1 MKRFLI
7 AAILLTVAL
16 PFDTAAAHDVH
27 STSTGHTAMLAL
39 ARRDQQN
46 LAAARPDAR
55 NLYDLTRRLKL
66 HSLAAINPY
75 VRSSAPNYAVG
86 RVDTFWV
93 ARATSGYFSL
103 KATLLLK
110 TPHAYWYVQE
120 NMGIPQARLLAALRI
135 SAHDFETHVYPT
147 DHAAFGRE
155 WTPGVDHDPR
165 ITVLCANLPGVGG
178 YYSAEDL
185 YPRSVNPFSSQRKM
199 LYVNITAFALG
210 TPDFD
215 STIAH
220 ELQHMIHWYQHE
232 RDDTWINEGSSVLA
246 QVLTGYTPNGQ
257 DQAFAADPG
266 TQLDDFCYG
275 APECSD
281 SAAYAHYGAGFL
293 WMYYLYQ
300 QYG

>member
-7 AAILLTVAL
+7 AAILTVAL
-16 PFDTAAAHDVH
+16 PLGTAAAREAP
-27 STSTGHTAMLAL
+27 STSSGHTAILAPLAL
-39 ARRDQQN
+39 AQRDQQN

-66 HSLAAINPY
+66 HSLASINPY

-93 ARATSGYFSL
+93 AHATSGYFSL

-120 NMGIPQARLLAALRI
+120 NMGIPRARLLAALRI
-135 SAHDFETHVYPT
+135 SAHVFETHVYPT

-185 YPRSVNPFSSQRKM
+185 YPRAVNPFSNQRKM

-246 QVLTGYTPNGQ
+246 QVLTGYTPWTGSGLRRRSGNPVGR
-257 DQAFAADPG
+257 
-266 TQLDDFCYG
+266 LLLRR
-275 APECSD
+275 
-281 SAAYAHYGAGFL
+281 AGL
-293 WMYYLYQ
+293 Q
-300 QYG
+300 R